1 MADGDLTTVATAAGE
16 LGLTASD
23 ARVIRLV
30 TAASE
35 AIRRYLGRAQ
45 LHYQAARVEK
55 VRGFGRQRLVL
66 EVTPVLSVASVV
78 LGDGS
83 TVDASE
89 YEIEDAE
96 AGFLW
101 RDGGWPYTGA
111 VRPGMMQVDP
121 AVGTEKAEI
130 AVTYTGG
137 WVTPAQAAG
146 TGWAGP
152 ARSLPADLEH
162 VALETITSMY
172 RRGGA
177 DRDVLSES
185 LGDYSA
191 SYRQDVGAG
200 GLIPAALLPQLDVYR
215 RRMP

>member
-1 MADGDLTTVATAAGE
+1 MADGDLTTVAAAADE

-23 ARVIRLV
+23 ARVMRLV

-45 LHYQAARVEK
+45 LHYQAGRVEL
-55 VRGFGRQRLVL
+55 VRGYGRQRLLL

-78 LGDGS
+78 LGGS
-83 TVDASE
+83 ALEVSE
-89 YEIEDAE
+89 YKIEDAE

-101 RDGGWPYTGA
+101 RDSGWPYTGS
-111 VRPGMMQVDP
+111 VRPGLLQVDP

-130 AVTYTGG
+130 TVTYTGG

-152 ARSLPADLEH
+152 PRSLPYDIEH
-162 VALETITSMY
+162 VALETITALY

-177 DRDVLSES
+177 DRDVVSES

-200 GLIPAALLPQLDVYR
+200 GMIPAALLPQLDVYR
-215 RRMP
+215 RRFP